1 MLSTAAFWALA
12 LPAVTAL
19 LIVRSRDCHDAVQTT
34 VAWCVV
40 YATMVVVPVQFFAA
54 VQILGITSSFTITQ
68 SAALQLAALIVA
80 IGLVYKKGHVAS
92 LKFPVFRQAPVF
104 IRVSVAALG
113 GCYLLFAASRV
124 AFYPESWDGVAYHLP
139 IALAWLQHGSMA
151 VSTATN
157 WHAALP
163 GNAEIFAMLALGT
176 GWQQLAELWNVLS
189 TVALLGGC
197 YLLARAVTRDA
208 TSAWASVIVV
218 ASLPIVI
225 FQSFAAYVDLFG
237 TAFLVAALG
246 IFVSVMADDAR
257 DRTLSWA
264 VLVGLACGLAIG
276 TKPTLWPLAAIFL
289 IGTTA
294 WILVQTDR
302 FRRRS
307 MVVLV
312 LFTCALVPTLFWFGR
327 GLVGTGNPLYPFS
340 VRVFGI
346 SVFEGIGAWDIT
358 AVDYDLAFVRS
369 RLAWLIYPWTEN
381 YLGGY
386 AYGAGAGVGAV
397 FATFAP
403 LGVLFSLAQ
412 CVKRRSPRAVILM
425 GLCLYLAIGAV
436 VWWFFLKRTP
446 RFGIALI
453 VLGAVLTAPL
463 IERLANAHPR
473 AFGALFLSA
482 VITTAVIAS
491 LPPAVFLLS
500 RFRDG
505 WPDRH
510 EIYEI
515 PRLIDNLAE
524 GSVVLNYNHWRAYH
538 NNFALAGRS
547 LTNRVVSDWEV
558 PDRMTQSFLDEKAID
573 YVFEKE
579 PFIAYED
586 STVLAGGGYLV
597 LGESQVSQAG
607 WRVWKK
613 EGGGRGGMRREK

>member
-1 MLSTAAFWALA
+1 MIASTAAFWALV

-19 LIVRSRDCHDAVQTT
+19 LVVRSHHGHDAVQAT
-34 VAWCVV
+34 VAWCVL
-40 YATMVVVPVQFFAA
+40 YATAVIVPVQFFAA
-54 VQILGITSSFTITQ
+54 VQILGITSSFTIAQ
-68 SAALQLAALIVA
+68 STALQLAALIAA
-80 IGLVYKKGHVAS
+80 IGLAYKKGHLAT
-92 LKFPVFRQAPVF
+92 LKFPVFRHGPVF

-113 GCYLLFAASRV
+113 GCYLLFAVSRV

-139 IALAWLQHGSMA
+139 TALAWLQDGSMA

-157 WHAALP
+157 WRAALP

-197 YLLARAVTRDA
+197 YLLARAVTRDT

-237 TAFLVAALG
+237 TAFLVAGFG
-246 IFVSVMADDAR
+246 IFISVVADDAR
-257 DRTLSWA
+257 ELTLSWA

-289 IGTTA
+289 IGATA
-294 WILVQTDR
+294 GILVRTDR
-302 FRRRS
+302 FPRRS
-307 MVVLV
+307 VVVLV
-312 LFTCALVPTLFWFGR
+312 LFACVLVPALFWFGR
-327 GLVGTGNPLYPFS
+327 SLVGTGNPLYPFS
-340 VRVFGI
+340 VHVFGI
-346 SVFEGIGAWDIT
+346 SVFEGVRAWDIT

-386 AYGAGAGVGAV
+386 AYGAGVGVGAV
-397 FATFAP
+397 FATFVP
-403 LGVLFSLAQ
+403 LGVLFALAQ

-425 GLCLYLAIGAV
+425 GLCLYLAIGVV

-453 VLGAVLTAPL
+453 VLGAVLAAPL
-463 IERLANAHPR
+463 IEQLANAHPR

-482 VITTAVIAS
+482 VMTTAVIAS
-491 LPPAVFLLS
+491 LPPAVLLLS

-515 PRLIDNLAE
+515 PRLVDNLPE
-524 GSVVLNYNHWRAYH
+524 GSVVLNYNHWRAHH

-586 STVLAGGGYLV
+586 STVLAGGGYLI

-607 WRVWKK
+607 WRVWKRE
-613 EGGGRGGMRREK
+613 EGGGTRQE